1 MFDRSFTQ
9 YSIPSQR
16 GDFAGLRDPV
26 KMVLVNNRLRKLN
39 TTRVELSVT
48 RVV

>member
-9 YSIPSQR
+9 YSIPSQTAT
-16 GDFAGLRDPV
+16 AGLRDPV
-26 KMVLVNNRLRKLN
+26 KMVNNRLRKLN